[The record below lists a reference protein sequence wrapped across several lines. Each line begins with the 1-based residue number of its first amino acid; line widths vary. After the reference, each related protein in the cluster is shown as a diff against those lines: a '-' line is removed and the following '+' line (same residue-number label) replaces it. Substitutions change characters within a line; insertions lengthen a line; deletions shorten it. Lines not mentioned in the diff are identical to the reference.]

1 MPTGS
6 LKRLGYGGSA
16 VVAGVQVLYT
26 SADLTTSLTPSYQM
40 PLDISPTAV
49 SRSKTLHAMGVESY
63 AGNVSLDVTQN
74 FLAILTTATLFARRY
89 QFTFGFN
96 DGETSKEML
105 NCYATSVT
113 VSGAA
118 GGLMTASISMTSA
131 TKWTQPPTI
140 PVTDAYIG
148 FQGGDVNNIPKGYWH
163 SGNTNVKD
171 WSLSMTQDA
180 APVYTNQDTPS
191 PRYIRVGLVSY
202 TLQVTTYEQLFPY
215 APSPVAGTDQIFV
228 STSSFTLVGKLT
240 SEGTSFNG
248 PSDLGGY
255 VHTFETSADAATGSG
270 AVIIT

>member
-1 MPTGS
+1 MPVGN
-6 LKRLGYGGSA
+6 LKRLGFGGSA

-26 SADLTTSLTPSYQM
+26 GADLTTSLTPSYQM

-148 FQGGDVNNIPKGYWH
+148 FQGGDVKNIPKGYWH

-180 APVYTNQDTPS
+180 VPVYTNQDTPA

-202 TLQVTTYEQLFPY
+202 TLQVTTYEQLYPY
-215 APSPVAGTDQIFV
+215 GAVTTSDNIIISA
-228 STSSFTLVGKLT
+228 STFTLTGRLT

-255 VHTFETSADAATGSG
+255 VHTFETAADASTGSG
-270 AVIIT
+270 DVIITT